1 MFNNIEDEKEPLEAN
16 DTEENKNEED
26 VINDEETSDD
36 LLLNLSNKLIEL
48 EEEIVLLKKE
58 KLLALADSQNANK
71 RADKRIVDATKYA
84 NTNLCKSLVDV
95 ADNLQRAIIS
105 IPQDEIDTD
114 VIKKL
119 ITGVQM
125 TSKELSSVLESQ
137 GVSKIDSLHKK
148 FDPNL
153 HQAMQKIKNDKFE
166 SGTIIEVIQD
176 GYMIVDRL
184 LRPAM
189 VIVSEKKDGH
199 LFFQIQ

>member
-125 TSKELSSVLESQ
+125 TSKELLSVLESQ

-189 VIVSEKKDGH
+189 VIVSEKKDG
-199 LFFQIQ
+199 

>member
-1 MFNNIEDEKEPLEAN
+1 MFTTIEDEKEPLEAN

-189 VIVSEKKDGH
+189 VIVSEKKDG
-199 LFFQIQ
+199 

>member
-189 VIVSEKKDGH
+189 VIVSEKKDG
-199 LFFQIQ
+199 

>member
-1 MFNNIEDEKEPLEAN
+1 MSNTEEEKEPLEAN
-16 DTEENKNEED
+16 PKEGNQNEGD
-26 VINDEETSDD
+26 IIHDEETSDD
-36 LLLNLSNKLIEL
+36 ILLELSKKLIEL

-71 RADKRIVDATKYA
+71 RADKRIADATKYA

-105 IPQDEIDTD
+105 IPQEVIDTD
-114 VIKKL
+114 IIKKL
-119 ITGVQM
+119 IIGVQM
-125 TSKELSSVLESQ
+125 TSKELLNVLESQ
-137 GVSKIDSLHKK
+137 GVSKIESLHKK
-148 FDPNL
+148 FDPNI
-153 HQAMQKIKNDKFE
+153 HQAVQKTENHEFE

-189 VIVSEKKDGH
+189 VIVSEKNSE
-199 LFFQIQ
+199 

>member
-36 LLLNLSNKLIEL
+36 LLLNLYNKLIEL